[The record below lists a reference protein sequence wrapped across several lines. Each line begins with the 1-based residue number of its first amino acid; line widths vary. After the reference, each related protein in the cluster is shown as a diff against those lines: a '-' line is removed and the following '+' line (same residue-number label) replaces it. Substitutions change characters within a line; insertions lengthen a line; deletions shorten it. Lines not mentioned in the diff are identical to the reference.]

1 MTMKRFIPTVIM
13 MFLAACSTQQQQKE
27 DIPGMV
33 TPPTEQPSDPDK
45 TKPQSETTTPVKPF
59 KPVMPGARVS
69 SVSVPGKYVAITFDD
84 GPNSSLT
91 PQVLDILKRH
101 GAHATFFVLGDNA
114 SRNPGILSRAVAEG
128 HEIGNH
134 TYSHIKMTA
143 SSNEKIAS
151 EISRTN
157 SIITSATG
165 RRPKVMRPPYGATN
179 ASIVNKMFSDYG
191 MRSIMWS
198 IDTEDWRHPGVGV
211 VVRRAVGSAKP
222 GSIILLHDIHS
233 STIAAVEDIVTGLQA
248 RGYTLVT
255 VSQLIEMGKQAAQ
268 AKTAQTGLQQEKVS
282 AAPDPVSGGAGA
294 AVISGSA
301 SL

>member
-1 MTMKRFIPTVIM
+1 
-13 MFLAACSTQQQQKE
+13 
-27 DIPGMV
+27 
-33 TPPTEQPSDPDK
+33 
-45 TKPQSETTTPVKPF
+45 
-59 KPVMPGARVS
+59 
-69 SVSVPGKYVAITFDD
+69 VSVPGKYVAITFDD

-179 ASIVNKMFSDYG
+179 ASVVNKMFSGYG

-198 IDTEDWRHPGVGV
+198 IDTEDWRHPWVGV

-282 AAPDPVSGGAGA
+282 AAPVPVSGGAGA